1 MNEINNTQENAPQG
15 FEIKKYLFLAISY
28 WYLFVISVTISF
40 FVAKWVN
47 SHAIP
52 TYGLHSTIMLKS
64 ESNEEEVAGGL
75 TLFSKRKNLDTQ
87 IGILSSFSL
96 SEEAIKTLEFET
108 SYYRDERFKTN
119 YEIYKKSPFVVV
131 YDTLYSQ
138 YTGLP
143 VYVEFLNKNEVLI
156 SIEKFEVSKKIKIG
170 QTFKYNNFKFKILHR
185 DSVKFNNN
193 IIGNKYF
200 FIKNNIT
207 GVIKSYLNRM
217 KIEVSPQGS
226 SILWLWLVGT
236 VPQKDADFLNKLT
249 ELYIQKGLDEK
260 NQKAASI
267 IEFIDKQ
274 LEGVSDSLRKT
285 ESSMQIFKQQNG
297 TIDISNEGM
306 LLLNRLTELG
316 NYKIQQKNKIAYY
329 KYLQEQL
336 LNNDGVT
343 TITSPSIMNINDAVL
358 LSYLDKYSELLTE
371 REMLDYSVKNDIPIS
386 QKLDL
391 QISNMQKQILNHAN
405 KNIEVATKDL
415 ENINRNIAKTNKDI
429 NKLPVSERRMINI
442 ERKFNINDE
451 LYTHLLKRRM
461 EAAITQASNKADTRI
476 LDKARAE
483 LAEKKSPDT
492 AGNKKKGIM
501 FGFIIPILF
510 IVILEFFNNKIED
523 KSDIES
529 RTNIPIYGTVG
540 KNKYKSKLPV
550 IEHPKSPISESFRAI
565 RTNLKYILKNKENK
579 IIVVTSSISGEGKSF
594 ISSNL
599 ASVIALSDKKTLLVG
614 LDLRKPKLQE
624 IFDFDNKIGVSS
636 YLVEHATY
644 NEIIRKTQTNNLYVA
659 MPGMVPP
666 NPAELI
672 ESERMNLFF
681 EKAIKEFDYVIV
693 DTPPIAVVTDA
704 MLLTEIADAYL
715 YVMRQDYSSK
725 NVIKL
730 IEDAKKDNNIENL
743 GIILNDIQ
751 IKRSF
756 DYSHGY
762 GYGYGYGY
770 GQGYYDESDLEE
782 KSLLKKILTPF
793 KNK

>member
-1 MNEINNTQENAPQG
+1 MEDINNSQENTNQN
-15 FEIKKYLFLAISY
+15 FDFKKYLFKALSY
-28 WYLFVISVTISF
+28 WYLFVISITISF
-40 FVAKWVN
+40 FVARWVN

-64 ESNEEEVAGGL
+64 ESNEDEVAGGL
-75 TLFSKRKNLDTQ
+75 TLFGKRKNLDTQ
-87 IGILSSFSL
+87 MGILSSFSL
-96 SEEAIKTLEFET
+96 NEETVKSLEFET

-119 YEIYKKSPFVVV
+119 YEIYKKSPFIVN
-131 YDTLYSQ
+131 YDSLSSQ
-138 YTGLP
+138 YIGIP
-143 VYVEFLNKNEVLI
+143 VYVEFLSKNEILI

-170 QTFKYNNFKFKILHR
+170 ENFKYDNFNLKILLR
-185 DSVKFNNN
+185 DSNNFNNN

-200 FIKNNIT
+200 FIKNNIQS
-207 GVIKSYLNRM
+207 VVSSYLNRM

-236 VPQKDADFLNKLT
+236 VPQKDADFMNKLT
-249 ELYIQKGLDEK
+249 ELYIKKGLEEK

-285 ESSMQIFKQQNG
+285 ESSMQLFKQKNG
-297 TIDISNEGM
+297 TVDISSEGM
-306 LLLNRLTELG
+306 MLLTRLTDFQ
-316 NYKIQQKNKIAYY
+316 NYKIMQKNKIAYY
-329 KYLQEQL
+329 KYLYEQMSVNEL
-336 LNNDGVT
+336 SNS
-343 TITSPSIMNINDAVL
+343 ITAPSIMNISDPVL

-371 REMLDYSVKNDIPIS
+371 REMLDYSVINDIPIS
-386 QKLDL
+386 EKLDL
-391 QISNMQKQILNHAN
+391 QIKNMKRQILGHAN

-415 ENINRNIAKTNKDI
+415 IVVNKNIAKTNRAI
-429 NKLPVSERRMINI
+429 NKLPVSERQMINI
-442 ERKFNINDE
+442 KRKFNINDD

-476 LDKARAE
+476 LDKARPE
-483 LAEKKSPDT
+483 LANKKSPDT

-501 FGFIIPILF
+501 IGLIIPILF
-510 IVILEFFNNKIED
+510 IVVMEFFNNKIED
-523 KSDIES
+523 KSDIENK
-529 RTNIPIYGTVG
+529 TNIPIFGTVG
-540 KNKYKSKLPV
+540 KNKNKSSLPV
-550 IEHPKSPISESFRAI
+550 VNNPKSPISESFRAI
-565 RTNLKYILKNKENK
+565 RTNLKFILKNKDNK

-599 ASVIALSDKKTLLVG
+599 ASVIALSDKRTLLVG

-624 IFDFDNKIGVSS
+624 IFELNNKIGISS
-636 YLVEHATY
+636 YLVENAKY
-644 NEIIRKTQTNNLYVA
+644 EDVIRETNTKNLFVA
-659 MPGMVPP
+659 MPGLVPP

-672 ESERMNLFF
+672 ESDKMKIFF
-681 EKAIKEFDYVIV
+681 EKASKEFDYIII

-704 MLLTEIADAYL
+704 MLLTDIADAYL

-730 IEDAKKDNNIENL
+730 IEDAKKDNNLENL

-751 IKRSF
+751 IKRGF

-770 GQGYYDESDLEE
+770 GQGYYDETDN
-782 KSLLKKILTPF
+782 KKTLLQKILKPF
-793 KNK
+793 KK